1 MKILRNV
8 GAFMKIIVAPDSF
21 KGSLTSMQAAEAIER
36 GIKKAALTSKENVEI
51 IKVPMADGGEGTVE
65 AIISAVG
72 GKIIQTKVFDPLGR
86 KIDSFFGV
94 LPDNTA
100 VIEMAAASGLNLLTV
115 EERNPMKTTSYG
127 TGQLIKEALDIGCK
141 NIIIGIGGSA
151 TNDGG
156 VGMAQALG
164 VEFLD
169 KEGKQI
175 GFGGQEL
182 SKIYII
188 DISNLDIRVKN
199 AKFTIAS
206 DVKNPLCGSEGAS
219 AIYGP
224 QKGATPE
231 MIKILDKNLDH
242 LAKIIKR
249 DLGKDI
255 KDLPGAGAAGG
266 LGAALMAFLDAQ
278 LRPGI
283 EIVMELSNFKE
294 KVKDADIIFTGEGST
309 DYQTKFGKVPFGV
322 GQVARKYNKPVVCV
336 SGSLLEGHEQLYEYG
351 ISAMFSIL
359 NKPMDLKEAMERG
372 EELLYKTSE
381 NLFRLL
387 LL

>member
-1 MKILRNV
+1 
-8 GAFMKIIVAPDSF
+8 MKIIVAPDSF
-21 KGSLTSMQAAEAIER
+21 KGSLTSVQAAEAIER
-36 GIKKAALTSKENVEI
+36 GIKKAALAYNENVEVV
-51 IKVPMADGGEGTVE
+51 KVPMADGGEGTVE

-72 GKIIQTKVFDPLGR
+72 GKIIPTKALDPLAR
-86 KIDSFFGV
+86 PVDSFFGI

-100 VIEMAAASGLNLLTV
+100 VIEMAAASGLNLLKE
-115 EERNPMKTTSYG
+115 EERNPLKATSYG
-127 TGQLIKEALDIGCK
+127 TGQLIKAALDMGCK

-164 VEFLD
+164 VKFLD
-169 KEGKQI
+169 EEGKQI

-182 SKIYII
+182 SKICKI
-188 DISNLDIRVKN
+188 DISDLDGRAKD
-199 AKFTIAS
+199 AKFVIAS
-206 DVKNPLCGSEGAS
+206 DVKNPLCGPEGAS

-231 MIKILDKNLDH
+231 MIKILDKNLEH
-242 LAKIIKR
+242 LADIIKR

-266 LGAALMAFLDAQ
+266 LGAALMAFLNAKLQ
-278 LRPGI
+278 PGI

-294 KVKDADIIFTGEGST
+294 KVRNTDIIFTGEGAT

-322 GQVARKYNKPVVCV
+322 AQVAKEDNKPVICI
-336 SGSLLEGHEQLYEYG
+336 SGSLLEGYEELYKYG
-351 ISAMFSIL
+351 ISAMFSII
-359 NKPMDLKEAMERG
+359 NKPMELKEAMERG
-372 EELLYKTSE
+372 EELLDKTSE
-381 NLFRLL
+381 NLFRLIL
-387 LL
+387 LQ

>member
-1 MKILRNV
+1 MKV
-8 GAFMKIIVAPDSF
+8 IIAPDSF
-21 KGSLTSMQAAEAIER
+21 KGSLSSIQAAEAIER
-36 GIKKAALTSKENVEI
+36 GIKKAALAYSENVEVA
-51 IKVPMADGGEGTVE
+51 KVPMADGGEGTVE

-72 GKIIQTKVFDPLGR
+72 GKIIPTKALDPLGR
-86 KIDSFFGV
+86 PIDSFFGV

-100 VIEMAAASGLNLLTV
+100 VIEMAAASGLNFLKE
-115 EERNPMKTTSYG
+115 EERNPLKTTSYG
-127 TGQLIKEALDIGCK
+127 TGQLIKAALDMGCE

-156 VGMAQALG
+156 VGMAQAIG

-175 GFGGQEL
+175 GFGGGEL
-182 SKIYII
+182 SKIYKI
-188 DISNLDIRVKN
+188 DISHLDGRVKN

-206 DVKNPLCGSEGAS
+206 DVKNPLCGPEGAS

-231 MIKILDKNLDH
+231 MIEILDKNLDH

-294 KVKDADIIFTGEGST
+294 KVKDANIIFTGEGST

-322 GQVARKYNKPVVCV
+322 AQVAKEYNKPVICV
-336 SGSLLEGHEQLYEYG
+336 SGSLLEGYEQLYEYG
-351 ISAMFSIL
+351 ISAMFSIV

-387 LL
+387 FVGLGLGR

>member
-1 MKILRNV
+1 MKV
-8 GAFMKIIVAPDSF
+8 IIAPDSF
-21 KGSLTSMQAAEAIER
+21 KGSLSSIQAAEAIER
-36 GIKKAALTSKENVEI
+36 GIKKAALAYSENVEVA
-51 IKVPMADGGEGTVE
+51 KVPMADGGEGTVE

-72 GKIIQTKVFDPLGR
+72 GKIIPTKALDPLVR
-86 KIDSFFGV
+86 PIDSFFGV

-100 VIEMAAASGLNLLTV
+100 VIEMAAASGLNFLKE
-115 EERNPMKTTSYG
+115 EERNPLKTTSYG
-127 TGQLIKEALDIGCK
+127 TGQLIKAALDMGCE

-156 VGMAQALG
+156 VGMAQAIG

-175 GFGGQEL
+175 GFGGGEL
-182 SKIYII
+182 SKIYKI
-188 DISNLDIRVKN
+188 DISNLDGRVKN

-206 DVKNPLCGSEGAS
+206 DVKNPLCGPEGAS

-231 MIKILDKNLDH
+231 MIEILDKNLDH

-322 GQVARKYNKPVVCV
+322 AQVAKEYDKPVICV
-336 SGSLLEGHEQLYEYG
+336 SGSLLEGYEQLYEYG
-351 ISAMFSIL
+351 ISAMFSIVS
-359 NKPMDLKEAMERG
+359 KPMDLKEAMERG

-387 LL
+387 FVGLGLGR